1 MKQDYW
7 KDSFELLGKS
17 LKRLNEALK
26 MSPGPERIVIDA
38 TMQRFEFTFELF
50 WKNLKRFIELEGK
63 EVRSPRETLKA
74 AYALAWISDEN
85 EWLQMLTD
93 RNLTSHTYREE
104 LADEVYARIKTHY
117 SKMHQVYQFLS
128 KKI

>member
-7 KDSFELLGKS
+7 KDSFESLGKS
-17 LKRLNEALK
+17 LARLSEALD
-26 MSPGPERIVIDA
+26 MMAGPERIVIDA
-38 TMQRFEFTFELF
+38 TIQRFKFTFELF
-50 WKNLKRFIELEGK
+50 WKNLKRFIEQEGK

-74 AYALAWISDEN
+74 AYSLSWISDED

-104 LADEVYARIKTHY
+104 LADEVYARIRTHY
-117 SKMHQVYQFLS
+117 AKMHKVYQFL
-128 KKI
+128 KDKM